1 MKIKKLEENN
11 KQNIQVTGQQ
21 MYIVIDKL
29 SYACSIAE
37 INFKGEVRSNLYKY
51 GDKYVIFMCC
61 RDFFLDPIQRAKI
74 AEFGHIINRKP
85 GKVDMLIHD
94 DALEKLSLMAG

>member
-1 MKIKKLEENN
+1 MKIKKLEADN
-11 KQNIQVTGQQ
+11 KQKIQVTGQQ

-51 GDKYVIFMCC
+51 GEQYVIFLCC
-61 RDFFLDPIQRAKI
+61 RDFFLDPVQRAKI
-74 AEFGHIINRKP
+74 AEFGYIIDRKP

-94 DALEKLSLMAG
+94 DALEKLSLLAG